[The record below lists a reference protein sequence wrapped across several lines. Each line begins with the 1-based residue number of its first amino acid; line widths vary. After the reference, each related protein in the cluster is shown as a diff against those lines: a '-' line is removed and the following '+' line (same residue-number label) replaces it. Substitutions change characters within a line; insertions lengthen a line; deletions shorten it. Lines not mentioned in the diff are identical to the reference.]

1 LVIGEIDPRKFNP
14 TLYQGLFRVA
24 HAWDVNVLGG
34 DTTGS
39 KGHLVINV
47 TVTGLVPADQV
58 LYRHAARPGDIIVM
72 TGPTGRSAAGCEI
85 LLRGLSRETNSAES
99 LVRAHLE
106 PRPHVREARL
116 LAHLE
121 RTTIWGTANIHQL
134 YGSECLLVD
143 VFTVSDQQAGCLRYS
158 RYQVG
163 SRLPRRFQCVPADN
177 DLAAN
182 PVTPAFNSRRFGRP
196 DYAQLHQ
203 ACPEAILTGAEN
215 GSEMGAFQGAL
226 AALREKNLGVK
237 LDEYLPVGLTP
248 ALIDVT

>member
-1 LVIGEIDPRKFNP
+1 VAELVVSDSIVDRKGE
-14 TLYQGLFRVA
+14 VA
-24 HAWDVNVLGG
+24 IGG
-34 DTTGS
+34 DDLTG
-39 KGHLVINV
+39 G
-47 TVTGLVPADQV
+47 
-58 LYRHAARPGDIIVM
+58 
-72 TGPTGRSAAGCEI
+72 
-85 LLRGLSRETNSAES
+85 
-99 LVRAHLE
+99 
-106 PRPHVREARL
+106 EARL
-116 LAHLE
+116 PAHLE
-121 RTTIWGTANIHQL
+121 RSTIWGTANIHQL

-143 VFTVSDQQAGCLRYS
+143 VFTVSDRQAGCLRYS

-163 SRLPRRFQCVPADN
+163 SRLPRCFQCVPADN